1 MDKTE
6 SCKTNIGEQ
15 ATNWDTL
22 RQGETYTTTFG
33 DAEDIQREPVEM
45 RKITLEDFNSSGM
58 VNREAIDSTA
68 AFVQENIQSGKYD
81 SFPLAKWIYEDMV
94 SPEQLHELDDET
106 IYGRTNGGTCVQM
119 AKNLQE
125 FYSEHGIK
133 SHFVPFETAGQINEA
148 GHEYNP
154 YGHLA
159 CIAPF
164 IDDGKQKFLLVDQ
177 GLALTEPVVF
187 PARDDSEEFVYGD
200 KKYRV
205 SYNDDRE
212 KDPYTLEIS
221 ELKDGDYEKTDEAHF
236 NPFAAMENPRAFTPE
251 ALRVLP
257 GFRTTR
263 YDQGG
268 KAVASA
274 SVDYRKNSI
283 KLKYME
289 SGTPITTRIKLDEE
303 LDRYAD
309 KISATAEQLG
319 ISSEELTDK
328 LRTGIGAKEKM
339 FEMVLAPSVVNEL
352 VGSTKTSPVP
362 QEVEYRAISELSM
375 GKLYYHEHTYDL
387 KINAGQEEKVS
398 KLTPFGESIPTI
410 KIDNKAAFEAAT
422 RELLDF
428 TDNNPQLFWIKSRAD
443 QKPEKTR
450 EDVLAQIWFN
460 ATEEDFRSPVSFIE
474 RQIAFMKDDTFDYLL
489 EQRRTIGGDFK
500 GSRLSVDVVQ
510 QSGSNEAPYMMN
522 FTLEGQDGAKCQI
535 PSVRYAIEQRE
546 NGEKTGYIFAIQTP
560 KNIEPKEEDL
570 RLSKKMN
577 RYFYKINDGV
587 LKSESLE
594 YQDYRERR
602 SDGEDMSSVPYPE
615 NISDVTVS
623 SVLSLSAALKM
634 MIDRGITHIRVPYF
648 CPLRFQAHARL
659 GQEEQYRIQDNTSN
673 KFIRTFKRVSYH
685 FPAVVVEK
693 VDIHGYTNIRINGT
707 LETDNEVLKNI
718 QE

>member
-6 SCKTNIGEQ
+6 SYKTDIGERI
-15 ATNWDTL
+15 ANWDAL

-45 RKITLEDFNSSGM
+45 RKITLEDFNSSGI
-58 VNREAIDSTA
+58 VNREAIDSA
-68 AFVQENIQSGKYD
+68 ATFVQENIQSGEYD
-81 SFPLAKWIYEDMV
+81 SFPLAKWIYEDV
-94 SPEQLHELDDET
+94 ISPEQLHELDDET

-119 AKNLQE
+119 AKNLQR
-125 FYSEHGIK
+125 FYSEHDIK
-133 SHFVPFETAGQINEA
+133 SHFVPFETAGQINKA

-164 IDDGKQKFLLVDQ
+164 MDDGKQKFLLVDQ
-177 GLALTEPVVF
+177 GLALTKPVVF
-187 PARDDSEEFVYGD
+187 PARDDSEGFVCGN

-221 ELKDGDYEKTDEAHF
+221 ELKDGEYEKIDEAHF
-236 NPFAAMENPRAFTPE
+236 DPFAAMENPRAFLPD

-263 YDQGG
+263 YNQDG

-274 SVDYRKNSI
+274 SVDYRKNGI

-319 ISSEELTDK
+319 ISSKELTDK
-328 LRTGIGAKEKM
+328 LKTGIGAKEKM
-339 FEMVLAPSVVNEL
+339 LGMVLAPSVVNEL
-352 VGSTKTSPVP
+352 FGSTKTSPVS
-362 QEVEYRAISELSM
+362 QKVEYRAISELSM

-387 KINAGQEEKVS
+387 KINAGLEEKVS
-398 KLTPFGESIPTI
+398 EPTPFGESIPTI
-410 KIDNKAAFEAAT
+410 EIDNEAAFEAAT

-428 TDNNPQLFWIKSRAD
+428 IDNNPQLFWIKSRAD
-443 QKPEKTR
+443 QEPEKTR
-450 EDVLAQIWFN
+450 EDVLTQIWFN
-460 ATEEDFRSPVSFIE
+460 ATEEDFRSPASFIE
-474 RQIAFMKDDTFDYLL
+474 RQIAFMEDDTFDDLL

-500 GSRLSVDVVQ
+500 DSRLSVDVVQ
-510 QSGSNEAPYMMN
+510 QSGSNETPYMMN
-522 FTLEGQDGAKCQI
+522 FTLESQDGAKCQI

-560 KNIEPKEEDL
+560 KNNESTEEDL
-570 RLSKKMN
+570 KLSKKMN

-587 LKSESLE
+587 LKSESPE
-594 YQDYRERR
+594 YRDYRERR
-602 SDGEDMSSVPYPE
+602 SNGEDMSGVPYPE

-634 MIDRGITHIRVPYF
+634 MADRGITHIRVPYF

-673 KFIRTFKRVSYH
+673 KFIRVLKRVSYH
-685 FPAVVVEK
+685 FPAVVVEE
-693 VDIHGYTNIRINGT
+693 VDTHGYTNIRINGT
-707 LETDNEVLKNI
+707 LETDNKVLKNI